1 MYNHVPVLSN
11 TLSCIHMY
19 SRSQLTPYQKRFAP
33 RMLKLDLE
41 TGLTLPSKL
50 NGLFSTFKSTFQ
62 AKSIYTN
69 TFPNIFKKYCSD
81 FLFNFEMYMHQLL

>member
-1 MYNHVPVLSN
+1 MYNHVLS
-11 TLSCIHMY
+11 IVMY
-19 SRSQLTPYQKRFAP
+19 PYVFEISTPYQLTKSKQKRFAS

-41 TGLTLPSKL
+41 TGLTLSSKL
-50 NGLFSTFKSTFQ
+50 NSLFSTFKSTFQ

-81 FLFNFEMYMHQLL
+81 FFI